1 MINKQFIIC
10 FSILSGNTSQQ
21 NYLCSMNLI
30 RRFLL
35 SSLCML
41 LTVSLTAD
49 NDFCGVQ
56 NISFTGNEQVQFKI
70 FYNVIGLYVD
80 AGNASFTVSNAKIN
94 NRPVYHIVGLGTS
107 NPSYDW
113 IFRVR
118 DKYETYI
125 DTATLK
131 PYRFVRHVEE
141 GSFRKDELVNFNHDE
156 KKATTPKGSFNVPSC
171 IQDVLSAVYYARN
184 IDFSKRTIGEKIPF
198 SMFIDDAVYN
208 LYIRYL
214 GKEVIKTKYGIFN
227 AIKFKPMLISGTV
240 FKGGELM
247 TVWVSDDGNHL
258 PLRIESPISVGSVKV
273 DMIKFKNIRY
283 PFDALITWR

>member
-21 NYLCSMNLI
+21 NYLCGMNLI

-35 SSLCML
+35 SSLCVL

-214 GKEVIKTKYGIFN
+214 GKEVVKTKYGIFN

>member
-1 MINKQFIIC
+1 MKR
-10 FSILSGNTSQQ
+10 L
-21 NYLCSMNLI
+21 

-35 SSLCML
+35 IAFLLFTVFSL
-41 LTVSLTAD
+41 SAD
-49 NDFCGVQ
+49 NDFCVVD
-56 NISFTGNEQVQFKI
+56 NVSFNGNEQVQFKI
-70 FYNVIGLYVD
+70 FYNIIGLYVD
-80 AGNASFTVSNAKIN
+80 AGTASFTSSLAKIN
-94 NRPVYHIVGLGTS
+94 NKPVYHIVGLGTS

-113 IFRVR
+113 IFKVR
-118 DKYETYI
+118 DRYETYI

-141 GSFRKDELVNFNHDE
+141 GGYRKDELVNFNHE
-156 KKATTPKGSFNVPSC
+156 ERKAISAKGSVDVPAC
-171 IQDVLSAVYYARN
+171 IQDVLSAIYYARN

-198 SMFIDDAVYN
+198 SMFIDDEVHN

-214 GKEVIKTKYGIFN
+214 GKEVVKTKYGIFH
-227 AIKFKPMLISGTV
+227 AIKFKPMLIEGTV

-273 DMIKFKNIRY
+273 DMMKFKNIRY
-283 PFDALITWR
+283 PFSSLISWK

>member
-1 MINKQFIIC
+1 
-10 FSILSGNTSQQ
+10 
-21 NYLCSMNLI
+21 MNLI

-35 SSLCML
+35 SSLCVL

-156 KKATTPKGSFNVPSC
+156 KKATTPKSSFNVPSC

-214 GKEVIKTKYGIFN
+214 GKEVVKTKYGIFN

>member
-1 MINKQFIIC
+1 MNFARKSTFFLC
-10 FSILSGNTSQQ
+10 F
-21 NYLCSMNLI
+21 M
-30 RRFLL
+30 LL
-35 SSLCML
+35 SI
-41 LTVSLTAD
+41 TLTAD

-56 NISFTGNEQVQFKI
+56 NVSFTGNEQVNFKI

-94 NRPVYHIVGLGTS
+94 SKPVYHIVGLGTS

-118 DKYETYI
+118 DKYESYV
-125 DTATLK
+125 DTATMK

-141 GSFRKDELVNFNHDE
+141 GSYRKDELVNFNHDE
-156 KKATTPKGSFNVPSC
+156 KKATTQKGSFSVPAC

-184 IDFSKRTIGEKIPF
+184 IDFSKRSIGEKIPF
-198 SMFIDDAVYN
+198 SMFIDDAVHN

-227 AIKFKPMLISGTV
+227 AIKFKPMLIGGTV

-273 DMIKFKNIRY
+273 DMVKFKNLRY

>member
-21 NYLCSMNLI
+21 NYLCGMNLI

-35 SSLCML
+35 SSLCVL

>member
-1 MINKQFIIC
+1 M
-10 FSILSGNTSQQ
+10 
-21 NYLCSMNLI
+21 
-30 RRFLL
+30 LL
-35 SSLCML
+35 SI
-41 LTVSLTAD
+41 TLTAD

-56 NISFTGNEQVQFKI
+56 NVSFSGSEQVNFKI

-94 NRPVYHIVGLGTS
+94 SKPVYHIVGLGSS
-107 NPSYDW
+107 NPLYDW

-118 DKYETYI
+118 DKYESYV
-125 DTATLK
+125 DTATMK

-141 GSFRKDELVNFNHDE
+141 GSYRKDELVNFNHDE
-156 KKATTPKGSFNVPSC
+156 KKATTQKGSFSVPAC

-184 IDFSKRTIGEKIPF
+184 IDFAKRSIGEKIPF
-198 SMFIDDAVYN
+198 SMFIDDAVHN

-227 AIKFKPMLISGTV
+227 AIKFKPMLIGGTV

-273 DMIKFKNIRY
+273 DMVKFKNLRY

>member
-1 MINKQFIIC
+1 MVIVRRIIFTAILLV
-10 FSILSGNTSQQ
+10 FSAS
-21 NYLCSMNLI
+21 LI
-30 RRFLL
+30 
-35 SSLCML
+35 
-41 LTVSLTAD
+41 AD
-49 NDFCGVQ
+49 NDFCGAE
-56 NISFTGNEQVQFKI
+56 NISFTGNEQVNFKI

-80 AGNASFTVSNAKIN
+80 AGNASFTVSKAKIN
-94 NRPVYHIVGLGTS
+94 NKPVYHIVGLGTS

-141 GSFRKDELVNFNHDE
+141 GSFRKDDLVNFNQEEH
-156 KKATTPKGSFNVPSC
+156 KAISLKGTFNVPPC
-171 IQDVLSAVYYARN
+171 IQDVLSAIYYARN
-184 IDFSKRTIGEKIPF
+184 IDFSKHAIGEKIPF
-198 SMFIDDAVYN
+198 SMFIDDEVYN

-214 GKEVIKTKYGIFN
+214 GKEVVKTKYGIFN
-227 AIKFKPMLISGTV
+227 AIKFKPMLIGGTI

-247 TVWVSDDGNHL
+247 TVWVSDDNNHV

-273 DMIKFKNIRY
+273 DMIKFKNLRY
-283 PFDALITWR
+283 PFTSLISWR

>member
-10 FSILSGNTSQQ
+10 FSILTGNTSQQ

>member
-80 AGNASFTVSNAKIN
+80 AGDASFTVSNAKIN